1 MSSNRNCCY
10 TRSSGSPMNS
20 GMNRP
25 VPSMNTGMNRS
36 SGMPAMEN
44 RHSCREYHRE
54 KEFPIAMAYVPWQK
68 FQKIYDPAKALCQGT
83 IFAELDLP
91 FCGKRGGR

>member
-10 TRSSGSPMNS
+10 TRNSGNLMNS
-20 GMNRP
+20 GMTRP
-25 VPSMNTGMNRS
+25 VPSMNTGMTRS
-36 SGMPAMEN
+36 SRTSGMEN
-44 RHSCREYHRE
+44 RYSCQKPHGE
-54 KEFPIAMAYVPWQK
+54 KEFPIGMAYVPWQK